1 MDLASF
7 GRKGLV
13 TALKQDLGEL
23 KTKRGRGIRGTRSGL
38 TPLQMQRLV
47 EKLREA
53 QRSSE
58 KLRKKIQFIWLD
70 HGLGFRMP
78 TYAHLWLFQRQRNSD
93 S

>member
-53 QRSSE
+53 PRNSGKRSS
-58 KLRKKIQFIWLD
+58 LFGSITAWA
-70 HGLGFRMP
+70 LGCPHMP
-78 TYAHLWLFQRQRNSD
+78 TFGSFSGSETLIAKHS
-93 S
+93 